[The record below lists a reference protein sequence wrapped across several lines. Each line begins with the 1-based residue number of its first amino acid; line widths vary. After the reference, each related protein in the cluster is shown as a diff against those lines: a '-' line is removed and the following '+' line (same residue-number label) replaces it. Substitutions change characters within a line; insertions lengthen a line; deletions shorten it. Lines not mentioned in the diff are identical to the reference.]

1 MFWNIKKTKVKPFS
15 FAKLS
20 SFPKRSRTEN
30 RLIDKNPFR
39 DTDKDKVMNFFDC
52 KPLNK
57 KKQGWAHRGH
67 TFERERTTH
76 VKMMSPDKFLRTTF
90 HETNNTNFN
99 RNFKAKSN
107 NWTEYEV
114 MMPNKESMQRYS
126 EGVINRE
133 NVERLK
139 KVIRSKKGKMEVPY
153 LEYDEAG
160 RPIGHEGRHRATAA
174 KEMGIKKIPVTI
186 ARRLKGRDIRDWKKM
201 REYQG
206 AKKDWKKELENEDE
220 ITSSKSADIPIK
232 EQRRYG
238 EERPEVLNEYDE
250 IAEEPQ
256 TEYEE
261 EEVSNGK

>member
-1 MFWNIKKTKVKPFS
+1 MFWNIKKVKP

-20 SFPKRSRTEN
+20 QFPKRSRTEN
-30 RLIDKNPFR
+30 RLIDKKPFG
-39 DTDKDKVMNFFDC
+39 DKDKDKLMNFFDC
-52 KPLNK
+52 KPMNR

-67 TFERERTTH
+67 TFERETTTH
-76 VKMMSPDKFLRTTF
+76 VKMMSPDKFLRTTYI
-90 HETNNTNFN
+90 ETTNREKPVGAKN
-99 RNFKAKSN
+99 YPLYAKS
-107 NWTEYEV
+107 Y
-114 MMPNKESMQRYS
+114 KDYS
-126 EGVINRE
+126 EQVISQG
-133 NVERLK
+133 NVDRLK
-139 KVIRSKKGKMEVPY
+139 KVIRSKQGKMEVPY
-153 LEYDEAG
+153 LIYDEQG
-160 RPIGHEGRHRATAA
+160 RPTGHEGRHRATAA
-174 KEMGIKKIPVTI
+174 KQIGIKKIPVTI

-238 EERPEVLNEYDE
+238 EERPEALSDYDE

-256 TEYEE
+256 TEYDEEPEYEIEYEE